1 MQSSDSD
8 ANDAPSDAPVAPVA
22 VAVEVEAARP
32 EEARPEAARPEEAV
46 RPEEAATSEEA
57 AGPEEGDGADPS
69 DTFPMLRP
77 LDAYP
82 VDGPGGQKF
91 LALADPSGIA
101 PGVVTLPPF
110 GAAVIELFDGSRK
123 KDEICAEFLARY
135 RRPLPKESLDALL
148 QKLDDA
154 LMLDST
160 RFRLHCARI
169 YAEFAGLETRPAM
182 NAGSRYPSDPEAL
195 RKLLAEAFAPP
206 SGPALPKDRPAAE
219 GHVQSPPRPGPRVI
233 VTPTVDIER
242 GGPAYAW
249 AYRPLFEVDRLPSL
263 IVLVGCDHAAHD
275 ALVTL
280 TRKHFATPLGTL
292 QTDVELVDALLADAT
307 ARDPNLGELLIRDE
321 AHHRGEH
328 ALEFAAVWL
337 RYVLEWRKAQG
348 LDEQVAPP
356 RILPI
361 LCGSLHELAQ
371 NPPSRDS
378 KLEPQQTTH
387 ILDVFSSILQQR
399 IGEKQRAGA
408 EILWIAATD
417 LAHVGPR
424 FGDLE
429 PLSEGDRDSL
439 ERRDKD
445 TLKPVLH
452 GDAQSFLAELRRE
465 RDRRRVLALGPLYFL
480 LNAAMPGTG
489 RLRCYAQCSVDAGS
503 YISTASLIYP

>member
-8 ANDAPSDAPVAPVA
+8 SSDAPQAPVA
-22 VAVEVEAARP
+22 VDVEAKEVAQP
-32 EEARPEAARPEEAV
+32 AVQEEAKPVAQEVAPEAAQ
-46 RPEEAATSEEA
+46 EAAQEA
-57 AGPEEGDGADPS
+57 AVAEEGDGSDPS

-101 PGVVTLPPF
+101 PGIVTLPPF
-110 GAAVIELFDGSRK
+110 GAAVIELFDGSHKR
-123 KDEICAEFLARY
+123 DEICAEFLARY
-135 RRPLPKESLDALL
+135 RRPLPKESLDALM

-169 YAEFAGLETRPAM
+169 FAEYAGLETRPAM
-182 NAGSRYPSDPEAL
+182 FADKRYPADPEAL
-195 RKLLAEAFAPP
+195 RKLIAETFAPP
-206 SGPALPKDRPAAE
+206 NGPSLPKDRVAAE
-219 GHVQSPPRPGPRVI
+219 GRVQSHPKPGPRVL

-249 AYRPLFEVDRLPSL
+249 AYKPLLEAERLPSL
-263 IVLVGCDHAAHD
+263 IVIVGCDHAAHD
-275 ALVTL
+275 ALLTL

-292 QTDVELVDALLADAT
+292 QTDVELVDRLIADAT
-307 ARDPNLGELLIRDE
+307 ERDASLGELLIRDE

-328 ALEFAAVWL
+328 SLEFVAVWL
-337 RYVLEWRKAQG
+337 SYILAWRKAQG
-348 LDEQVAPP
+348 LDEFAVPP

-371 NPPSRDS
+371 NPPSRDG
-378 KLEPQQTTH
+378 KLEPQQTTR
-387 ILDVFSSILQQR
+387 LFDVFASILQQR
-399 IGEKQRAGA
+399 IGEKQKAGS
-408 EILWIAATD
+408 EILWIGAAD

-424 FGDLE
+424 FGDPE

-452 GDAQSFLAELRRE
+452 GDAQTFLAEIRRE
-465 RDRRRVLALGPLYFL
+465 RDRRRVVALGPLYFL